1 MVSLHNVAV
10 RGDHGGGFNLAIPK
24 LICYKSQLDSYMIDP
39 KRLKSNVLR
48 RIVADAQWDAGRYNQ
63 LAIAARTACDA
74 DSAKQH
80 EFDAEGH
87 RVVARVA
94 TQELLDRKESVR

>member
-1 MVSLHNVAV
+1 
-10 RGDHGGGFNLAIPK
+10 
-24 LICYKSQLDSYMIDP
+24 MIDP
-39 KRLKSNVLR
+39 TRLKSNVLR
-48 RIVADAQWDAGRYNQ
+48 RIVADSQWEAGQYNQ

-87 RVVARVA
+87 RVVARIA
-94 TQELLDRKESVR
+94 TEELNKRNEPTR